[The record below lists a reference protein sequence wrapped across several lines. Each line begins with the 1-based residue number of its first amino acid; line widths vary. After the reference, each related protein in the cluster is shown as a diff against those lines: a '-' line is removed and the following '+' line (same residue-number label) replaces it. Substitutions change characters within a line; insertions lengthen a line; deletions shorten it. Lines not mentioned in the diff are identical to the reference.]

1 MGGTSF
7 RRRDRTFL
15 QLAAFAGAGGG
26 VSILTSVVATVVTW
40 RNGHPNSTFFFF
52 SLWGLVALVG
62 AVANVVVYYQSGNPP
77 PKPPRGGQK
86 VAHLR
91 LLETRPAQKAENE
104 RKAA

>member
-1 MGGTSF
+1 MGGRSF
-7 RRRDRTFL
+7 PRRDRTFL
-15 QLAAFAGAGGG
+15 QLAAFAAAGG
-26 VSILTSVVATVVTW
+26 VMSILTSVVATIVTW
-40 RNGHPNSTFFFF
+40 RHGHPNSTFFFF

-86 VAHLR
+86 VTQLR
-91 LLETRPAQKAENE
+91 LLETRPATVVEND